1 MKRVIALATTLVVML
16 TGCISV
22 EFEDQI
28 DNTVSG
34 TNDNTGSANVENQI
48 SVELVEFT
56 LDGDRYAGALIQ
68 NNSKKQIVELEIQF
82 LFYDADNNILGTSED
97 GHDAILPGST
107 VTSFVSDMDVPQGYD
122 HVDYKLSVDV
132 DANSGY
138 KNHTAKVDIKTNVG
152 EDCVILQIKNNADVT
167 IEEFEY
173 AVVFYKDGIIVD
185 MDNGIDVYD
194 IEAGDMVVEEYSS
207 WGVDYDTYKV
217 FINQAH
223 TF

>member
-68 NNSKKQIVELEIQF
+68 NNSKKQIGELEIQF

>member
-1 MKRVIALATTLVVML
+1 MKKVIVLAMIMIVML

-22 EFEDQI
+22 EFEEPVG
-28 DNTVSG
+28 NTVSG
-34 TNDNTGSANVENQI
+34 SNDNDNTTNVEEQI
-48 SVELVEFT
+48 SVELAEFT
-56 LDGDRYAGALIQ
+56 WDGDRYAGALIQ
-68 NNSKKQIVELEIQF
+68 NNSKEQIGELEIQF
-82 LFYDADNNILGTSED
+82 LFYDADNNILGTSSD

-122 HVDYKLSVDV
+122 HMDYKLSVDV
-132 DANSGY
+132 GANSGY
-138 KNHTAKVDIKTNVG
+138 KNHTAKVDVKTNVG
-152 EDCVILQIKNNADVT
+152 DDCVILQIKNNADVT

-173 AVVFYKDGIIVD
+173 AVVFYKNKKIVA
-185 MDNGIDVYD
+185 MGNGIDVYD
-194 IEAGDMVVEEYSS
+194 IEPGDTVVEEYSS

>member
-68 NNSKKQIVELEIQF
+68 NNSKKQIGELEIQF

-122 HVDYKLSVDV
+122 HVDYKLNVDV

-173 AVVFYKDGIIVD
+173 AVVFYKDGKIVD
-185 MDNGIDVYD
+185 MGNGIDVFD
-194 IEAGDMVVEEYSS
+194 IESGDMVVEEYSS